1 MKKLLAILMVS
12 CLLLGGMSVSA
23 KNFDWKD
30 EIALGETKVVTI
42 PEPEGE
48 VDEGWVYFHQ
58 TFIFVPE
65 TSGTYRFLA
74 FYEENAK
81 NPYEIHM
88 DVAAF
93 NYVEDGIEY
102 VGGEYLELKNGC
114 EFEAVA
120 GQHYELCFQYPT
132 NDGRYPEFTFYLGTA
147 DAEDVPKTGDESVIL
162 LSGLMAMAAAGMVC
176 LSVKRKEFQ

>member
-1 MKKLLAILMVS
+1 MKKLLAILMIS

-23 KNFDWKD
+23 ENFAWKD
-30 EIALGETKVVTI
+30 DIALGETKVITI
-42 PEPEGE
+42 PEPDGE
-48 VDEGWVYFHQ
+48 VDEGWVYYDQ
-58 TFIFVPE
+58 YFIFAPE
-65 TSGTYRFLA
+65 TSGTYRFLVS
-74 FYEENAK
+74 YEEDPE
-81 NPYEIHM
+81 NPYEISM

-102 VGGEYLELKNGC
+102 VGGEYLELENGC

-147 DAEDVPKTGDESVIL
+147 DAEDIPQTGDESVIL
-162 LSGLMAMAAAGMVC
+162 LSGLLILAAAGMVC
-176 LSVKRKEFQ
+176 LVAKRKEFQ